1 MATSESK
8 EGGLIDPRV
17 TARLAV
23 QPLVAR
29 FAMEGSVS
37 GMHRSPHRGS
47 SVEFAEYRQYVPGD
61 DLRRLDWRVLGRT
74 DRYYLKEYEAETNL
88 RCYFVL
94 DCSGSMNFTSAETSK
109 LDYAIKL
116 IAHLAYQIIHQGD
129 AAGLVTVGPKVITEL
144 PPKRMPSHLQL
155 IMDILKQAKG
165 KGETGL
171 IETLHELA
179 DKARRR
185 ALVLIF
191 SDCFTDIEPLIG
203 GLQHLRFQKHDV
215 GLFHI
220 LDRQEMDFNFDRP
233 IRFADLESS
242 FSMVTEPAM
251 VREAYLEQF
260 QNFQAALQKGCHECN
275 SDYREVTTSKPFEKV
290 LADFLVDRAKAL
302 AFR

>member
-1 MATSESK
+1 MADNEPKHS
-8 EGGLIDPRV
+8 GLIDSKV
-17 TARLAV
+17 AARLSA

-74 DRYYLKEYEAETNL
+74 DRYYLKEFEAETNL

-94 DCSGSMNFTSAETSK
+94 DCSGSMNFTSGDSSK

-116 IAHLAYQIIHQGD
+116 IAHLAYQLVQQGD

-144 PPKRMPSHLQL
+144 PPKRTPSHLQL
-155 IMDILKQAKG
+155 MLNLLTEVKG

-171 IETLHELA
+171 ADTLHELA
-179 DKARRR
+179 EKAGRR

-191 SDCFTDIEPLIG
+191 SDCFTDIEPLIN

-215 GLFHI
+215 GVFHI
-220 LDRQEMDFNFDRP
+220 LDRQELDFNFDRP

-242 FSMVTEPAM
+242 LSMVTEPAM
-251 VREAYLEQF
+251 VRDAYLEQF
-260 QNFQAALQKGCHECN
+260 QQFQSALQRGCHECN
-275 SDYREVTTSKPFEKV
+275 SDYREVMTTQPFDKV
-290 LADFLVDRAKAL
+290 LADFLIDRAKAL
-302 AFR
+302 NFR

>member
-1 MATSESK
+1 MAENTEK
-8 EGGLIDPRV
+8 DIELIDPKV
-17 TARLAV
+17 VAQLAA

-74 DRYYLKEYEAETNL
+74 DRYYLKEFEAETNL

-94 DCSGSMNFTSAETSK
+94 DCSGSMNFKSGETSK
-109 LDYAIKL
+109 LDYAVKM
-116 IAHLAYQIIHQGD
+116 IAHLAYQIIRQGD
-129 AAGLVTVGPKVITEL
+129 AAGLVTVGPKIITEL
-144 PPKRMPSHLQL
+144 PPKRTPSHLQL
-155 IMDILKQAKG
+155 MMNLLKEVKG

-171 IETLHELA
+171 PETLHELA
-179 DKARRR
+179 EKAKRR
-185 ALVLIF
+185 ALVIIF
-191 SDCFTDIEPLIG
+191 SDCFTDIEPLMS

-215 GLFHI
+215 AVFHM
-220 LDRQEMDFNFDRP
+220 LDRQEVDFDFDRP

-251 VREAYLEQF
+251 VRDAYLDQFRQF
-260 QNFQAALQKGCHECN
+260 QSALQKGCHECN
-275 SDYREVTTSKPFEKV
+275 SDYREVMTTQPFDKI
-290 LADFLVDRAKAL
+290 LADFLIDRAKAM